1 MEEEKTQERRFLDLE
16 CIPEFKISEVQ
27 KEFNEAYLQK
37 AKEILNEI
45 LMDPE
50 VRGEL
55 RKKILKTVHFLEGD
69 K

>member
-1 MEEEKTQERRFLDLE
+1 MEEEKKQERRFLDLD
-16 CIPEFKISEVQ
+16 CIPEFKINEVR

-37 AKEILNEI
+37 AKAILNEI
-45 LMDPE
+45 LTDPE

-55 RKKILKTVHFLEGD
+55 RKKILKTVHFLEYD

>member
-1 MEEEKTQERRFLDLE
+1 MEEKKTQERRFLDLE
-16 CIPEFKISEVQ
+16 CIPEFKIKEVR

-37 AKEILNEI
+37 AKAILNEI
-45 LMDPE
+45 LTDPE

-55 RKKILKTVHFLEGD
+55 RKKILKTVHFLEVD